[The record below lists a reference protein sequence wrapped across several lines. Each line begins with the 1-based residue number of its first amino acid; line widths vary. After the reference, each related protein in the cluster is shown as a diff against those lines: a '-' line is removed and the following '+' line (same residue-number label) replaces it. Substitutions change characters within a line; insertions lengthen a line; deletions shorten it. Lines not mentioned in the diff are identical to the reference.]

1 MDVIE
6 NGIISLKKA
15 SRHCNIPITS
25 LFDHL
30 YVKTRFKKPKLE
42 GMLIVKEDQAM
53 VVWDFSMQKVGL
65 SISLQHFKMKVAK
78 LTQTR
83 PTPFFRAIPRTFWYE
98 FKRRHP

>member
-1 MDVIE
+1 
-6 NGIISLKKA
+6 
-15 SRHCNIPITS
+15 
-25 LFDHL
+25 LFF
-30 YVKTRFKKPKLE
+30 KTRLKKPKLE

-53 VVWDFSMQKVGL
+53 VALDFSMQEVGL
-65 SISLQHFKMKVAK
+65 SISLQHLKMKVAK